1 MIASAT
7 ALLFEI
13 PRSQMN
19 KDILLVQE
27 IAQTALGAG
36 YDGQA
41 AGNRVLQFERR
52 DNRVLLRGIS
62 NEIMA
67 SDTLSPVAGAVNASN
82 VHPIIAI
89 FNVEAYGPDSSAGDR
104 RVAPLHDSRRRSS
117 RRRSASAPATRS
129 TRRVRGSSASAAF
142 PDNVNVYSTLTLQQ
156 GDRRPRRGADRRRTW
171 RRARR
176 GFTAPTATIVMSY
189 SFHRLPDVPMEPRL
203 CDNRVGYFSLT
214 VTDYAADEQRMA
226 SDERCFIT
234 RYRLEKK
241 DPNAADLGARSSRS
255 STTSTRT
262 RR

>member
-1 MIASAT
+1 MRTSSLLVLGSAT
-7 ALLFEI
+7 AAIVAIGCTTKTPPAPAPTPATTRPTTQQAPANVPTDTGETPAGGGAGQGRGGRGGGNAAAQGGNANPQPYNRVVTAQAQTKTGFFKTIRIGDRLLFEI

-89 FNVEAYGPDSSAGDR
+89 FNVEAYGPDSSAVIDVSR
-104 RVAPLHDSRRRSS
+104 LFTQPPTELSPAQRVGTGYTID
-117 RRRSASAPATRS
+117 ATRS
-129 TRRVRGSSASAAF
+129 WVERSAA
-142 PDNVNVYSTLTLQQ
+142 
-156 GDRRPRRGADRRRTW
+156 
-171 RRARR
+171 
-176 GFTAPTATIVMSY
+176 
-189 SFHRLPDVPMEPRL
+189 
-203 CDNRVGYFSLT
+203 
-214 VTDYAADEQRMA
+214 
-226 SDERCFIT
+226 
-234 RYRLEKK
+234 
-241 DPNAADLGARSSRS
+241 
-255 STTSTRT
+255 
-262 RR
+262 